1 MILSFIHIRFL
12 DIIDILLV
20 AFLLYQLYSFIKGT
34 AAIKIFIGIAL
45 IYLVW
50 LFVKAM
56 RMELISSI
64 LGQVIGVGLIALI
77 VVFQQEIRQ
86 FLLLIGNKYIKRSK
100 LNILRDSRLQSGYST
115 SSIEYIAQAA
125 NEMSIAKTG
134 ALIVISREAS
144 LKSFIEQG
152 EVLNA
157 DISVPL
163 LKSIFFKDA
172 PLHDGAVLIENNKIY
187 AAKCILPV
195 SANTELP
202 KDFGLRHRSAL
213 GMAEVSDTLTVV
225 VSEQTGK
232 ISVAKEGK
240 IYRLT
245 TNDRLSKIIANFL
258 RKNDD

>member
-20 AFLLYQLYSFIKGT
+20 AILLYQLYSLIKGT

-45 IYLVW
+45 IYVVW

-86 FLLLIGNKYIKRSK
+86 FLLIIGNKYIKRSK

-195 SANTELP
+195 SANTEL
-202 KDFGLRHRSAL
+202 
-213 GMAEVSDTLTVV
+213 
-225 VSEQTGK
+225 
-232 ISVAKEGK
+232 
-240 IYRLT
+240 
-245 TNDRLSKIIANFL
+245 
-258 RKNDD
+258 